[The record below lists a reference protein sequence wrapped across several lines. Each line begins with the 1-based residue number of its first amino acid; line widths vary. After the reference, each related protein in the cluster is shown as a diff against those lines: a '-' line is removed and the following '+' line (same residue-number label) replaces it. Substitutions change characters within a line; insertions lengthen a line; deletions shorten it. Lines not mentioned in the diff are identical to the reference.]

1 MVLVGLT
8 HLAMLVQIGPS
19 WIVPNCFGPLCLQ
32 LFLGSGDRLPGLV
45 WRIECS
51 NASQASNA
59 HVGRLVVDAT
69 LERAAARPDH
79 TAWTAAAASPSLLLG
94 RRSIRVCARS
104 SRSHARHTACRT
116 GWRGMDSIWGGE
128 VR

>member
-59 HVGRLVVDAT
+59 HVGRLVVGAT

-79 TAWTAAAASPSLLLG
+79 TAWTAATMKQRPLLLH
-94 RRSIRVCARS
+94 RVR
-104 SRSHARHTACRT
+104 
-116 GWRGMDSIWGGE
+116 
-128 VR
+128 